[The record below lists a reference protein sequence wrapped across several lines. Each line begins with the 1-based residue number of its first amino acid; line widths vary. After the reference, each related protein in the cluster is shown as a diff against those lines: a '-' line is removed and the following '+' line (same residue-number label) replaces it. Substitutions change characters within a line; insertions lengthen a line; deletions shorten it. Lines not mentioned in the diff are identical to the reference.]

1 MAILTDQRLKQ
12 LLYMDPTG
20 ETHSSER
27 YMSERIKDI
36 RGSVVALLDNAN
48 DTSSFFF
55 EALSDILQSD
65 YGVSKVIFESKF
77 NCTKPA
83 DQDLIRQMS
92 ENSDFMV
99 SGVCL

>member
-1 MAILTDQRLKQ
+1 MATLTEERLRQ
-12 LLYMDPTG
+12 LSYMDPTG
-20 ETHSSER
+20 AIHSSER
-27 YMSERIKDI
+27 HMSKRIKDI
-36 RGSVVALLDNAN
+36 KGSVVAFLDNAN

-65 YGVSKVIFESKF
+65 YGVSKVILESKF
-77 NCTKPA
+77 TSTKPA
-83 DQDLIRQMS
+83 DKDLIRQMS

>member
-1 MAILTDQRLKQ
+1 MATLTDERLRQ
-12 LLYMDPTG
+12 LSYMDPTG
-20 ETHSSER
+20 AIHSTER
-27 YMSERIKDI
+27 HMSDRIKDI
-36 RGSVVALLDNAN
+36 KGSVVAVLDNGN
-48 DTSSFFF
+48 DTSSFFV

-83 DQDLIRQMS
+83 AQDLIKQMS

-99 SGVCL
+99 AGVCL